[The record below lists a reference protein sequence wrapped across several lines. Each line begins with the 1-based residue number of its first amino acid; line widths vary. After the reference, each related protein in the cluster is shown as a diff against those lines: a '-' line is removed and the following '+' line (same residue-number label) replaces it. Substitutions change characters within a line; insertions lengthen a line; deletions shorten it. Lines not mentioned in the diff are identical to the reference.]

1 MASLGVMRVAIIKDA
16 SAGGFVFVRVTS
28 GADTG
33 YPEDSDGKGQTT
45 AAAVS
50 VLPALDGL
58 QRGAPAASAKSGAA
72 DYSSV

>member
-28 GADTG
+28 GVDAG
-33 YPEDSDGKGQTT
+33 YPEDPDGKGQTT

-50 VLPALDGL
+50 VLPAPD
-58 QRGAPAASAKSGAA
+58 
-72 DYSSV
+72 